1 MIRGEAV
8 KGTLEKGNPIF
19 LYDGQGKLLGQGEIM
34 SDSEEKEEK
43 QEYAPRPAWQVWGAR
58 VGLVVFILFV
68 IYQYLCILR
77 GGL

>member
-1 MIRGEAV
+1 MIPCEV
-8 KGTLEKGNPIF
+8 SVL
-19 LYDGQGKLLGQGEIM
+19 
-34 SDSEEKEEK
+34 EEKTDVQQPED
-43 QEYAPRPAWQVWGAR
+43 QGYVPRPAWQVWGAR

>member
-1 MIRGEAV
+1 MIFSEV
-8 KGTLEKGNPIF
+8 KF
-19 LYDGQGKLLGQGEIM
+19 M
-34 SDSEEKEEK
+34 EEKEEK